1 MAREK
6 VGNDVKGAN
15 RATDIAYNDWA
26 GAAKVLGPLQ
36 GVLSILGAL
45 NAGVSVAQLGA
56 TIAVYNNSATTAFVA
71 LYPQTGAAPTGGA
84 NGIALPPFAYTY
96 VCMGANQFII
106 ASAATVFGYQVI
118 DESYLTPNS
127 KGYAPTPVNGVSPV
141 SIA

>member
-36 GVLSILGAL
+36 GVLTILGAL
-45 NAGVSVAQLGA
+45 NSGVSIAQKGA
-56 TIAVYNNSATTAFVA
+56 TIAVYNNSGSTAFVA
-71 LYPQTGAAPTGGA
+71 LYAQTGAAPSSGA
-84 NGIALPPFAYTY
+84 NGICLPPNSYTY

-106 ASAATVFGYQVI
+106 SNAATVFGYQVV
-118 DESYLTPNS
+118 DESYLT
-127 KGYAPTPVNGVSPV
+127 
-141 SIA
+141 